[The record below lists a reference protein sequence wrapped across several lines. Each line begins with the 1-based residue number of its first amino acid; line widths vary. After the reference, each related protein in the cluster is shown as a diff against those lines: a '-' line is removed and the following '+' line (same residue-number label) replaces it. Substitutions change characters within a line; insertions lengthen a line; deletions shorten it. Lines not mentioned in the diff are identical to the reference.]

1 MTDERLKIRLNDIL
15 IWAFAFWPF
24 LWGCWGVFRVPGY
37 FHGLALTSIMLFAL
51 TALCLIAHP
60 RFSFRIFG
68 PWVLFLIVIL
78 IENAREMTYQFK
90 SDFAVMVCCVLF
102 CMSMAVGKINKK
114 MILRCLFW
122 CGLVIVVSVIAD
134 KATGVC
140 RSGFF
145 GLYRPGVV
153 ALKRQMDGTAGLVL
167 FTGTAGNYI
176 FNGLA
181 AFAAIILMKKEK
193 NWILSWSVIGLF
205 ALSAVLIQKRGF
217 LLDFVAGI
225 LFLMLLGFRKE
236 KAARINVSRMIWTV
250 ILIGA
255 ALIGFYVLYRFIPLV
270 HSSVDALA
278 GRFSGEDATLST
290 LNGRQQLYTLA
301 FRLFK
306 GHRLTGIGW
315 GCYRQH
321 SIGVFGG
328 TSDYTYATHNV
339 YIQLLCETG
348 VAGLAA
354 FLAAVGNIL
363 IAASYRYRKLVLT
376 DPDSEE
382 RVITGAGIFLQVFFL
397 AYCMSGNPLYDYN
410 FVVSYFIGVLL
421 TLTVPEAKESKA
433 RESGHSYILK
443 RT

>member
-1 MTDERLKIRLNDIL
+1 MRGMKR
-15 IWAFAFWPF
+15 
-24 LWGCWGVFRVPGY
+24 
-37 FHGLALTSIMLFAL
+37 LFAL
-51 TALCLIAHP
+51 LLAALLACAGLPVALMEGAGYEETP
-60 RFSFRIFG
+60 Q
-68 PWVLFLIVIL
+68 WVEFEEQAVCPDL
-78 IENAREMTYQFK
+78 
-90 SDFAVMVCCVLF
+90 DFDSEAAAAGYINRA
-102 CMSMAVGKINKK
+102 MAVNQQGGV
-114 MILRCLFW
+114 MFRAAY
-122 CGLVIVVSVIAD
+122 GSVA
-134 KATGVC
+134 
-140 RSGFF
+140 
-145 GLYRPGVV
+145 
-153 ALKRQMDGTAGLVL
+153 
-167 FTGTAGNYI
+167 
-176 FNGLA
+176 
-181 AFAAIILMKKEK
+181 
-193 NWILSWSVIGLF
+193 
-205 ALSAVLIQKRGF
+205 
-217 LLDFVAGI
+217 
-225 LFLMLLGFRKE
+225 
-236 KAARINVSRMIWTV
+236 
-250 ILIGA
+250 
-255 ALIGFYVLYRFIPLV
+255 
-270 HSSVDALA
+270 
-278 GRFSGEDATLST
+278 
-290 LNGRQQLYTLA
+290 
-301 FRLFK
+301 